1 MQQFT
6 RRVQRGE
13 KAAPAHHEHTWLRRQ
28 GTVGLFRCAHCVAS
42 AVCPACLHSIDV
54 ALWVDQGVTG
64 LALYWCPLHQGQSVQ
79 RACLPR
85 LAPPSR
91 SAGRARQW

>member
-6 RRVQRGE
+6 RRMQRRE
-13 KAAPAHHEHTWLRRQ
+13 KVAPAQHEHTWLRRQ
-28 GTVGLFRCAHCVAS
+28 GTVGLFRCSNCVAS

-64 LALYWCPLHQGQSVQ
+64 LLLYWCPLHQRQ
-79 RACLPR
+79 RARLPR
-85 LAPPSR
+85 LASPSHLAR
-91 SAGRARQW
+91 RTRQW